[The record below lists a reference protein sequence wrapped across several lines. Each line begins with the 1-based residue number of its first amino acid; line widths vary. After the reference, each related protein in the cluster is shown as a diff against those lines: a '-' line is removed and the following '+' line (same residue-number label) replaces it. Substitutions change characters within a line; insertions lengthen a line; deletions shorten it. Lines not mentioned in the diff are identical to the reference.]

1 MTSPSI
7 DITWSLAEA
16 EASHAGF
23 SEIGLAH
30 FWVGVC
36 KAVEVS
42 VSELLKA
49 ANPELQAMEG
59 QVEADFKEV
68 REAFSAVGL
77 SPKLL
82 RRAIRA
88 ELGKRAGKFARPLHR
103 SPALRVVFEQGSTL
117 VPVNGGRLQP
127 AHLLVA
133 LIEQWDPA
141 VSAAVTKL
149 GHDSFEVLRGLC
161 GRLIE
166 GFDVDAAEGEQD
178 REAVEKKDRTAKKD
192 SALRR
197 FGRDLTELA
206 AKGALPPLIGR
217 RKEMLKITQILLQS
231 RKNNL
236 ILVGE
241 PGVGKTGIVEGFA
254 QLLAEGKLPDALGR
268 PAVIEI
274 SLTSL
279 VAGTKYRGEFEERLE
294 AVVREASCEP
304 KPILFI
310 DEIHLLLGAGSASGS
325 MDAANILK
333 PALARGA
340 IRVIGATTIR
350 EYRQTI
356 EKDGALERRF
366 QAVKIEE
373 PSADEAV
380 AILMALRPRLEAHHG
395 VALEEAAL
403 RAAVEWSVRYLPDF
417 RLPDKALDLVDQA
430 CAAARFATLS
440 PPIEG
445 KSGGETPP
453 QWSGARRSSHGE
465 DASPAARRGTH
476 VVVGREDIARA
487 VAARCGIPVGTLT
500 ADEGARL
507 MGLEGDLGRRV
518 KGQPE
523 AISAVAEAVR
533 LARAGLKKLGR
544 PMGVFLF
551 VGPSGTGKT
560 ELAKALAENLFHD
573 ERRLIRFDMS
583 EFMEEHS
590 VAKLIGSPPGY
601 VGHDEGG
608 QLSDAIRTHPYS
620 VVLFDEIEKAH
631 PRVLDLF
638 LQIFDEGS
646 LTDAQGRKCDFRE
659 SVIILTSNLGTGAGP
674 VKPFIGFASGD
685 EPEASANPVIAQR
698 AEEAIRKHLRPEL
711 VNRLTKV
718 VHFKPLKME
727 TAREILAKLVADFND
742 RLADRGVTVEL
753 DESAKELILREGF
766 SEEYGARNL
775 ERVVDRMLGKL
786 IAEGLLGGQIVS
798 GQVIRLVGSGDSVRL
813 A

>member
-7 DITWSLAEA
+7 DICWSLAEA
-16 EASHAGF
+16 EAAHAGF

-49 ANPELQAMEG
+49 GSPELQAMEG
-59 QVEADFKEV
+59 QVEADFLEV
-68 REAFSAVGL
+68 REAFAGAGL

-88 ELGKRAGKFARPLHR
+88 ELGRRSGKFARPLHR
-103 SPALRVVFEQGSTL
+103 SPTLREVFKHGAALAS
-117 VPVNGGRLQP
+117 VNGGRLRP

-133 LIEQWDPA
+133 LVEQWDP
-141 VSAAVTKL
+141 VISSAVTKL
-149 GHDSFEVLRGLC
+149 GHDPEDVLRGLSA
-161 GRLIE
+161 RLME
-166 GFDVDAAEGEQD
+166 ERQKTPRQKTEDKKE
-178 REAVEKKDRTAKKD
+178 EKKKD

-217 RKEMLKITQILLQS
+217 RAEMLKITQILLQS

-366 QAVKIEE
+366 QAVRIEE

-380 AILMALRPRLEAHHG
+380 AILLALRPRLEAHHG
-395 VALEEAAL
+395 VVLEEAAL
-403 RAAVEWSVRYLPDF
+403 RAAVEWSVQYLPDF

-430 CAAARFATLS
+430 CAAVRFATLTPVVEEIPS
-440 PPIEG
+440 
-445 KSGGETPP
+445 GETPL
-453 QWSGARRSSHGE
+453 AR
-465 DASPAARRGTH
+465 PAARRGSH
-476 VVVGREDIARA
+476 VVGREEIARA
-487 VAARCGIPVGTLT
+487 VAARCGILVGTLT

-507 MGLEGDLGRRV
+507 MALEGDLGRRV
-518 KGQPE
+518 KGQAE

-533 LARAGLKKLGR
+533 LARAGLKKPGR
-544 PMGVFLF
+544 PVGVFLF

-590 VAKLIGSPPGY
+590 VAKLIGAPPGY

-631 PRVLDLF
+631 PKVLDLF
-638 LQIFDEGS
+638 LQIFDEGK

-659 SVIILTSNLGTGAGP
+659 SVIILTSNLGSGEVVKRRMGFGAEEEG
-674 VKPFIGFASGD
+674 GGQDA
-685 EPEASANPVIAQR
+685 R
-698 AEEAIRKHLRPEL
+698 ATVEEEAIRKHLRPEL

-718 VHFKPLKME
+718 VHFKPLEME
-727 TAREILAKLVADFND
+727 TAREILGKLVAEFNG
-742 RLADRGVTVEL
+742 RLADRNVTVAL
-753 DESAKELILREGF
+753 NQSAEELILREGF
-766 SEEYGARNL
+766 SKEFGARNL
-775 ERVVDRMLGKL
+775 ERVMDRLLGKL
-786 IAEGLLGGQIVS
+786 VADALLSGTIMADQTLHLEAVDNRIQFCEGL
-798 GQVIRLVGSGDSVRL
+798 
-813 A
+813 AP

>member
-7 DITWSLAEA
+7 DISWSLAEA
-16 EASHAGF
+16 EAAHAGF
-23 SEIGLAH
+23 SEIGIAH

-49 ANPELQAMEG
+49 GNPELQAMEG
-59 QVEADFKEV
+59 QVEADFLEV
-68 REAFSAVGL
+68 REAFSGAGL

-88 ELGKRAGKFARPLHR
+88 ELGKRSGKFARPLHR
-103 SPALRVVFEQGSTL
+103 SPTLREVFKQGAALASVD
-117 VPVNGGRLQP
+117 GGRLRP
-127 AHLLVA
+127 AHLVVA
-133 LIEQWDPA
+133 LVEQWEPV
-141 VSAAVTKL
+141 VSTAVTKL
-149 GHDSFEVLRGLC
+149 GHDPDEVLRGLSA
-161 GRLIE
+161 RLI
-166 GFDVDAAEGEQD
+166 GERQKTPRPKTQD
-178 REAVEKKDRTAKKD
+178 EKMREKKD
-192 SALRR
+192 SALLR

-217 RKEMLKITQILLQS
+217 RAEMLKITQILLQS

-294 AVVREASCEP
+294 AVVREASQEP

-366 QAVKIEE
+366 HAVRIEE

-380 AILMALRPRLEAHHG
+380 AILLALRPRLEAHHG

-430 CAAARFATLS
+430 CAAVRFATLS
-440 PPIEG
+440 PQKGRDGLSLFRAGTGCP
-445 KSGGETPP
+445 
-453 QWSGARRSSHGE
+453 SHLL
-465 DASPAARRGTH
+465 
-476 VVVGREDIARA
+476 VVGREEIAA
-487 VAARCGIPVGTLT
+487 ALAARCGIPVGTLT

-507 MGLEGDLGRRV
+507 MALEDDLGRRV

-533 LARAGLKKLGR
+533 LARAGLKKPRR
-544 PMGVFLF
+544 PVGVFLF

-631 PRVLDLF
+631 PKILDLF
-638 LQIFDEGS
+638 LQIFDEGT
-646 LTDAQGRKCDFRE
+646 LTDSQGRKCDFRE
-659 SVIILTSNLGTGAGP
+659 SVIILTSNLGTGGV
-674 VKPFIGFASGD
+674 VKRRMGFG
-685 EPEASANPVIAQR
+685 
-698 AEEAIRKHLRPEL
+698 AEEEEHRQDACAPVEDAIRKALRPEL

-718 VHFKPLKME
+718 VHFKPLELE
-727 TAREILAKLVADFND
+727 TAREILGKLVAEFNR
-742 RLADRGVTVEL
+742 RLADRNVTVAL
-753 DESAKELILREGF
+753 DDSAEELIVREGF
-766 SEEYGARNL
+766 SKEYGARNL
-775 ERVVDRMLGKL
+775 ERVLDRLLGTL
-786 IAEGLLGGQIVS
+786 IAEALLGGEISDREEVR
-798 GQVIRLVGSGDSVRL
+798 VMAKGSMLLLHRFP
-813 A
+813 AC

>member
-1 MTSPSI
+1 MN
-7 DITWSLAEA
+7 L
-16 EASHAGF
+16 
-23 SEIGLAH
+23 
-30 FWVGVC
+30 
-36 KAVEVS
+36 
-42 VSELLKA
+42 
-49 ANPELQAMEG
+49 
-59 QVEADFKEV
+59 
-68 REAFSAVGL
+68 
-77 SPKLL
+77 
-82 RRAIRA
+82 
-88 ELGKRAGKFARPLHR
+88 
-103 SPALRVVFEQGSTL
+103 
-117 VPVNGGRLQP
+117 
-127 AHLLVA
+127 
-133 LIEQWDPA
+133 
-141 VSAAVTKL
+141 
-149 GHDSFEVLRGLC
+149 
-161 GRLIE
+161 
-166 GFDVDAAEGEQD
+166 
-178 REAVEKKDRTAKKD
+178 
-192 SALRR
+192 
-197 FGRDLTELA
+197 
-206 AKGALPPLIGR
+206 
-217 RKEMLKITQILLQS
+217 QILLQS

-294 AVVREASCEP
+294 AVIREASCEP

-366 QAVKIEE
+366 QAVRIEE

-380 AILMALRPRLEAHHG
+380 AILLALRPRLEAHHG
-395 VALEEAAL
+395 VALDEAAL
-403 RAAVEWSVRYLPDF
+403 RAAVEWSIRYLPDF

-430 CAAARFATLS
+430 CAAARFQTLT
-440 PPIEG
+440 PG
-445 KSGGETPP
+445 KQVAASGI
-453 QWSGARRSSHGE
+453 
-465 DASPAARRGTH
+465 
-476 VVVGREDIARA
+476 GREEIARA

-507 MGLEGDLGRRV
+507 ISLENDLSRRV

-533 LARAGLKKLGR
+533 LARAGLKKPGR
-544 PMGVFLF
+544 PVGVFLF

-590 VAKLIGSPPGY
+590 VSKLIGSPPGY

-608 QLSDAIRTHPYS
+608 QLSDAIRTYPYS

-631 PRVLDLF
+631 PKVLDLF
-638 LQIFDEGS
+638 LQIFDEGT

-659 SVIILTSNLGTGAGP
+659 AVIILTSNLGSGGP
-674 VKPFIGFASGD
+674 VKRFMGFAAGEEEHRQD
-685 EPEASANPVIAQR
+685 ACAPV
-698 AEEAIRKHLRPEL
+698 EEAIRKHMRPEL

-718 VHFKPLKME
+718 VHFKPLGVE
-727 TAREILAKLVADFND
+727 TAREILGKLVDDFNKRLGD
-742 RLADRGVTVEL
+742 RFLTVEL
-753 DESAKELILREGF
+753 DNSAEELILREGF
-766 SEEYGARNL
+766 SEEFGARNL
-775 ERVVDRMLGKL
+775 ERMVDRMLGTL
-786 IAEGLLGGQIVS
+786 IAEALLCGEIAAGQKIRILSSDDRIQIWS
-798 GQVIRLVGSGDSVRL
+798 G
-813 A
+813 